1 MTRKIRTTM
10 RPWEEVEVSDAEAVD
25 LERQGLVHHQTPTPP
40 TAAPAAA
47 PRKTPAPPASGT
59 TKEG

>member
-10 RPWEEVEVSDAEAVD
+10 RPWLEVEVSDAEAVD
-25 LERQGLVHHQTPTPP
+25 LERQGLVHHQTPTSSP
-40 TAAPAAA
+40 AAPVAA
-47 PRKTPAPPASGT
+47 PKKTLAPGA